1 MEKNLPGDNL
11 EKFLQ
16 KAFDQFE
23 GQPSDGLWD
32 QIEARLPAGPVVWY
46 ATWRTWA
53 LGAAA
58 ALLAGLLIF
67 QQWRHAAHVEQLAAE
82 LDCTRSE
89 LAEIKEHLSAI
100 PPAER
105 QEQQAT
111 PNEFNSIQQDRPS
124 IREAVTPLPGIDE
137 PSSLYEEEKIVNPG
151 IPAFAAL
158 PLSLN
163 PLAANVPALAPP
175 QPAIQVLKAA
185 PPKKWTLGATGGLAN
200 TTFKGKKQPDP
211 GPGHHEPVRPVD
223 NEAIRRSQSVSGGL
237 CFQYNFG
244 SNWLLETGLQYRRF
258 DVQYTH
264 QPDLKFGERDP
275 HGNPHEEHT
284 HEFGYYLNSPSGTM
298 YVSLSA
304 EQTDPN
310 ESISNQENLQVEIT
324 TNETIELLSI
334 PVVVGYQIGKNRLSG
349 LLKAGLMANIGL
361 NHQLDVSGL
370 NFRNQKF
377 RPHAQNGARIE
388 SSRLNPVSFDY
399 FLGAGLAFDI
409 TPSWQV
415 SLMPSVSGSLT
426 TKIDALFQDP
436 TDITVGLTAGLGYR
450 F

>member
-23 GQPSDGLWD
+23 GHPSEGLWD

-46 ATWRTWA
+46 AAWRTWA

-58 ALLAGLLIF
+58 ALLAGILVF
-67 QQWRHAAHVEQLAAE
+67 QHLRHAAQVGQLAAD
-82 LDCTRSE
+82 LDCARLE

-100 PPAER
+100 PAAER

-124 IREAVTPLPGIDE
+124 FRKAVAPLPGIDE
-137 PSSLYEEEKIVNPG
+137 PSSLVEEEKFVNPG
-151 IPAFAAL
+151 ITAFAAL
-158 PLSLN
+158 PLPLN
-163 PLAANVPALAPP
+163 PLAASAPALASP
-175 QPAIQVLKAA
+175 QPAIQVLKTV
-185 PPKKWTLGATGGLAN
+185 PGKKWAVGASAGLAS
-200 TTFKGKKQPDP
+200 TSFTGKKQPDP
-211 GPGHHEPVRPVD
+211 GAGHHEPVRPVG
-223 NEAIRRSQSVSGGL
+223 NEKIRRSQSASGGFFL
-237 CFQYNFG
+237 QYSLG
-244 SNWLLETGLQYRRF
+244 SDWLLETGLQYRIF
-258 DVQYTH
+258 DFQYTH
-264 QPDLKFGERDP
+264 QPDLKFGERRSP
-275 HGNPHEEHT
+275 GGPHEEH

-310 ESISNQENLQVEIT
+310 ETISNQENLQVEIT
-324 TNETIELLSI
+324 TNETIELFSI

-377 RPHAQNGARIE
+377 RPHNQNGVRIE
-388 SSRLNPVSFDY
+388 SSRLNPLSFDY
-399 FLGAGLAFDI
+399 FLGAGLAYDI
-409 TPSWQV
+409 TPSWQL

-436 TDITVGLTAGLGYR
+436 SDFTVGLTAGLAYR